1 MGRIDPAAIR
11 TQDDLT
17 RQLRALYASQGWS
30 RHRLAD
36 AASLSSAT
44 VQAILNG
51 RTHLPHTKTVRAFVE
66 ACGLDPEPWIAAR
79 GRIVAAETV
88 ARRGER
94 LQPPPRA
101 GADES
106 PAHRVLNG
114 LPADIATFTGRD
126 TELRQ
131 LVDSVTGGTGDA
143 TVTRIHTIG
152 GMAGIGKTALVVR
165 AAHMLAER
173 FPDGQIF
180 LSLDAHAADR
190 LPVDPSEA
198 LATLLLARGFR
209 PDQIPPGPQA
219 RGALWRDRLAGSK
232 ALLVLDDV
240 ASTGQVEPLLPGT
253 PDVLVLITSRRTL
266 QALPGAVPVA
276 LGTLQRDEAVLL
288 FGRLAARPT
297 DQGPH
302 DPDDAARIVALCG
315 HLPLAIALTAGRLKY
330 KPPSWTAA
338 HVVDELTV
346 AQDRLS
352 WMQAEDRSVSVAF
365 DLSHRALPP
374 ELQGLLT
381 LMGLHPGPE
390 IDAYA
395 AAALTGT
402 APAAAADHLG
412 RLGDH
417 HLVSEPVRG
426 RYGLHDLIRLYARA
440 RADRCPAD
448 ERATALERLSDYY
461 QQTARAAD
469 TFLLRHSR
477 PGGPYP
483 ARLPAAAAPRLP
495 DRAAALAWLRAERA
509 NLLAVLAHATAHGD
523 DRRLIGLTA
532 ALAGFLR
539 QEGPWEEAAVLHER
553 AITAADHRGDLPAL
567 AEARRELGILRRRTG
582 RYAEAA
588 DLHEQAHDIYL
599 RLGDRLGQAHTL
611 HHLSLVHRRTGHHEE
626 AADLLER
633 SHAIY
638 QELGDRPGQAHTLDD
653 LGVALR
659 MQGRHSAAAALHG
672 QAGDIYRAL
681 DDTLGQAH
689 TLHHLGVVHRLMGN
703 HATATAL
710 HEHAGGLYGQLGDR
724 HGQAHALHDAGAVC
738 RLERNHTAAVTL
750 YEQAIELYRQ
760 LGDHHARARALHDI
774 GLIRRAEGEHA
785 AAATAHEQAI
795 RLFRQVGD
803 RRGEDDARGALAAI
817 RAEGPGPTGAA
828 HGA

>member
-219 RGALWRDRLAGSK
+219 RGALWRDHLAGSK

-483 ARLPAAAAPRLP
+483 ARLPAAAAPGLP

-523 DRRLIGLTA
+523 DRRRIGLTA

-803 RRGEDDARGALAAI
+803 GRGEDDARGALAAI
-817 RAEGPGPTGAA
+817 RAEEPGPTGAA

>member
-79 GRIVAAETV
+79 GRIVAAETDT
-88 ARRGER
+88 RRGER

-101 GADES
+101 GTDES

-131 LVDSVTGGTGDA
+131 LVDSVTGDTGDA

-165 AAHMLAER
+165 AAYMLAER
-173 FPDGQIF
+173 FPDGQMF

-209 PDQIPPGPQA
+209 PDQIPPGLQA
-219 RGALWRDRLAGSK
+219 RGALWRDHLAGSK

-374 ELQGLLT
+374 ELQGLLV

-539 QEGPWEEAAVLHER
+539 QEGPWEEAAVFHER
-553 AITAADHRGDLPAL
+553 AITAADHRGDLPAV

-588 DLHEQAHDIYL
+588 DLHEQAHGIYL

-703 HATATAL
+703 YATATAL

-738 RLERNHTAAVTL
+738 RLERNHTAAVPL

-760 LGDHHARARALHDI
+760 LGDHHAQARALHDI

-803 RRGEDDARGALAAI
+803 RRGADDARGALAAI
-817 RAEGPGPTGAA
+817 RAEEPGPTGAA

>member
-17 RQLRALYASQGWS
+17 GQLRALYASQGWS

-36 AASLSSAT
+36 AAALSSAT

-79 GRIVAAETV
+79 GRIAAGAGT
-88 ARRGER
+88 RRGER

-101 GADES
+101 SAHES
-106 PAHRVLNG
+106 TAHRVLNG

-126 TELRQ
+126 TELRR
-131 LVDSVTGGTGDA
+131 LVDSLTGDTGDVTVTG
-143 TVTRIHTIG
+143 IHAIG
-152 GMAGIGKTALVVR
+152 GMAGIGKTALAVR

-173 FPDGQIF
+173 FPDGQMF

-209 PDQIPPGPQA
+209 PDQIPPGPQE
-219 RGALWRDRLAGSK
+219 RGALWRDHLAGSK

-266 QALPGAVPVA
+266 QALPGAVPVT

-338 HVVDELTV
+338 HVVEELTL

-352 WMQAEDRSVSVAF
+352 WMQAEDRSVSVTF
-365 DLSHRALPP
+365 DLSYRALPP
-374 ELQGLLT
+374 ELQRLLA

-390 IDAYA
+390 IDANA
-395 AAALTGT
+395 AAALTGI

-426 RYGLHDLIRLYARA
+426 RYGLHDLVRLYARA

-448 ERATALERLSDYY
+448 ERATALERLLDYY

-469 TFLLRHSR
+469 TFLLRHTR

-483 ARLPAAAAPRLP
+483 ARLSAAAPRLP

-509 NLLAVLAHATAHGD
+509 NLLALLAHATAHGD

-532 ALAGFLR
+532 SLAGFLR

-553 AITAADHRGDLPAL
+553 AIAAADHTGDLLAG

-672 QAGDIYRAL
+672 QAGAIYRAF

-689 TLHHLGVVHRLMGN
+689 TLHHLGVVHRLMGDY
-703 HATATAL
+703 ATATAL

-738 RLERNHTAAVTL
+738 RLERNHAAAVAL

-760 LGDHHARARALHDI
+760 LGDHHAQARALHDI

-803 RRGEDDARGALAAI
+803 GRGEDDARRALAAI
-817 RAEGPGPTGAA
+817 RAEEPGPTGAV

>member
-1 MGRIDPAAIR
+1 M
-11 TQDDLT
+11 
-17 RQLRALYASQGWS
+17 
-30 RHRLAD
+30 
-36 AASLSSAT
+36 
-44 VQAILNG
+44 
-51 RTHLPHTKTVRAFVE
+51 
-66 ACGLDPEPWIAAR
+66 
-79 GRIVAAETV
+79 
-88 ARRGER
+88 
-94 LQPPPRA
+94 
-101 GADES
+101 
-106 PAHRVLNG
+106 
-114 LPADIATFTGRD
+114 
-126 TELRQ
+126 
-131 LVDSVTGGTGDA
+131 DSVTGGTGDA

-219 RGALWRDRLAGSK
+219 RGALWRDHLAGSK

-483 ARLPAAAAPRLP
+483 ARLPAAAAPGLP

-523 DRRLIGLTA
+523 DRRRIGLTA

-659 MQGRHSAAAALHG
+659 MQGRHFAAAALHG

-738 RLERNHTAAVTL
+738 RLERSHTAAVTL
-750 YEQAIELYRQ
+750 YGQAIELYRQ

-803 RRGEDDARGALAAI
+803 GRGEDDARGALAAI
-817 RAEGPGPTGAA
+817 RAEEPGPTGAA